1 MLLFINVNLPYFIHH
16 KRIYHNC
23 SNKYAK
29 CTLSACQNRHQQ
41 TCLDNTINPSEDY
54 FMKHIPLTTLC
65 VAISAVLLTACGGSS
80 GGSNP
85 PAPTPIPNA
94 GNSGNAGGTGSTDN
108 AGKTGGTGGAN
119 SGTGNAGNANSGT
132 GSANTSEPKY
142 QDVPTDKNEKAEI
155 SGIQE
160 PAMGYAMEL
169 KLRNWMRGQ
178 EEHAQISTDDV
189 IKLEGGLEHKPFDNS
204 IWQNIKNSKEVQ
216 NAYNQEKSHIEEQ
229 IRRDNK
235 QRPENERLDEVALEA
250 HIKKTLDDHLTNLA
264 RPIYERNINYSHD
277 KQNKARTR
285 DLTYVRSGYIY
296 HSGYS
301 NIDIPNKIAK
311 TGFDGA
317 LFYKGEQ
324 TAKQLPVSEVK
335 YKGTWD
341 FMTDAKNGQS
351 FSSFEAPQAGNRH
364 SAISSH
370 EYPSLLTDERDKPND
385 YNGEYGHSSEFTV
398 DFSKKSLKGELS
410 SNVKSSSNAKPVKT
424 KRYDIKA
431 DIHGNRFRGSA
442 TASDKAEDSK
452 TQHPFTSDATN
463 KLEGGFYGPKGE
475 ELAGKFLTDDNKLFG
490 VFGAKQEGKVEK
502 TEAILDA
509 YALGTFNTNN
519 ATTFTPFTKK
529 QLDNFGNAKK
539 LVLGSTVI
547 DLVSTDAT
555 KNEFTKDK
563 PKSTTN
569 KAGETL
575 MVNDKVSVKTYG
587 KNFEYLKFGELSV
600 GTSNSVF
607 LQGERTAEK
616 AVPTTGKAKYL
627 GNWVGYITGADSSK
641 GFNDAKDVADF
652 DIDFASKTVNGKL
665 ITKDR
670 KDPVFNITGQI
681 AGNGWTGKAST
692 AEANAGGYKIDSSST
707 GKSIVIKDAEVTG
720 GFYGPNATEMGG
732 SFAHKNSGDDGKV
745 SVVFGTK
752 KQQEV
757 KQ

>member
-1 MLLFINVNLPYFIHH
+1 
-16 KRIYHNC
+16 
-23 SNKYAK
+23 
-29 CTLSACQNRHQQ
+29 
-41 TCLDNTINPSEDY
+41 
-54 FMKHIPLTTLC
+54 MKHIPLTTLC

-94 GNSGNAGGTGSTDN
+94 GGTGNTGGTGSTDN
-108 AGKTGGTGGAN
+108 AGNAGGAN
-119 SGTGNAGNANSGT
+119 SGTGNAGNSGNANSGA
-132 GSANTSEPKY
+132 GSASTPEPKY

-169 KLRNWMRGQ
+169 KLRNWMPKQ

-189 IKLEGGLEHKPFDNS
+189 VKLEGGLEHKPFDNS

-216 NAYNQEKSHIEEQ
+216 NAYKQEKQHIEDQ
-229 IRRDNK
+229 IRRENK
-235 QRPENERLDEVALEA
+235 QRPENERLDEAALEA
-250 HIKKTLDDHLTNLA
+250 YIKKALDDRLTSLA
-264 RPIYERNINYSHD
+264 KPIYEKNINYSHD

-301 NIDIPNKIAK
+301 KIDIPNKIAK

-324 TAKQLPVSEVK
+324 TAKELPVSEVK

-341 FMTDAKNGQS
+341 FMTDAKDRQS
-351 FSSFEAPQAGNRH
+351 FSSFNASPAGNRY
-364 SAISSH
+364 SVMSSH
-370 EYPSLLTDERDKPND
+370 EYSSLLTDERDKPND
-385 YNGEYGHSSEFTV
+385 YNGAYGHSSEFTV

-410 SNVKSSSNAKPVKT
+410 SNIKSSSNAKPVKT

-442 TASDKAEDSK
+442 IAHDKKEESK

-490 VFGAKQEGKVEK
+490 VFGAKQESEAKE

-509 YALGTFNTNN
+509 YALGTFNKNK
-519 ATTFTPFTKK
+519 ATTFTPFTEK

-547 DLVSTDAT
+547 DLVPTGAT
-555 KNEFTKDK
+555 EYVNEFTKDK
-563 PKSTTN
+563 PKSATN

-627 GNWVGYITGADSSK
+627 GNWVGYITGADSAKS
-641 GFNDAKDVADF
+641 FTDAEDVANF
-652 DIDFASKTVNGKL
+652 DIDFGSKTVNGKL
-665 ITKDR
+665 ITKGR
-670 KDPVFNITGQI
+670 TEPVFSITGKI
-681 AGNGWTGKAST
+681 AGNGWTGTAST

-707 GKSIVIKDAEVTG
+707 GKSIVIKDAKVTG

-757 KQ
+757 K

>member
-1 MLLFINVNLPYFIHH
+1 
-16 KRIYHNC
+16 
-23 SNKYAK
+23 
-29 CTLSACQNRHQQ
+29 
-41 TCLDNTINPSEDY
+41 
-54 FMKHIPLTTLC
+54 MKHIPLTTLC

-94 GNSGNAGGTGSTDN
+94 GNAGNAGGTGNTGSGTGGAGSTDN
-108 AGKTGGTGGAN
+108 AANAGSTGGAS
-119 SGTGNAGNANSGT
+119 SGTGSAGNSGNANSGT
-132 GSANTSEPKY
+132 GSANTPEPKY
-142 QDVPTDKNEKAEI
+142 QDVPTTPNNKEQV
-155 SGIQE
+155 SSIQE

-169 KLRNWMRGQ
+169 KLRNAHPHNPNKATEKHIALDQ
-178 EEHAQISTDDV
+178 KDLVAV
-189 IKLEGGLEHKPFDNS
+189 EGNLTNIPFD
-204 IWQNIKNSKEVQ
+204 KNLIEYLKKSPEVVSKFNEQKGGIENNTRLTHKNLSLEQKEAKVKEALD
-216 NAYNQEKSHIEEQ
+216 NALTQFAQEKYKELIENAHDKKSDA
-229 IRRDNK
+229 RNRDLKYVKSGFNY
-235 QRPENERLDEVALEA
+235 LSGYTATD
-250 HIKKTLDDHLTNLA
+250 HGKKT
-264 RPIYERNINYSHD
+264 NY
-277 KQNKARTR
+277 R
-285 DLTYVRSGYIY
+285 GYY
-296 HSGYS
+296 
-301 NIDIPNKIAK
+301 
-311 TGFDGA
+311 GA
-317 LFYKGEQ
+317 LYYKGSE
-324 TAKQLPVSEVK
+324 TAKELPQTNAK
-335 YKGTWD
+335 YKGYWD
-341 FMTDAKNGQS
+341 FMTDATLDNKYTDLPGIARQTQWRS
-351 FSSFEAPQAGNRH
+351 LVSTD
-364 SAISSH
+364 
-370 EYPSLLTDERDKPND
+370 EYATLLTDKNNKPSD
-385 YNGEYGHSSEFTV
+385 YNGAYGHSSEFDVNFADKKIKGKLISNQLSGTTV
-398 DFSKKSLKGELS
+398 T
-410 SNVKSSSNAKPVKT
+410 AKE
-424 KRYDIKA
+424 RYKIEA

-442 TASDKAEDSK
+442 TASDKTEDSK

-555 KNEFTKDK
+555 KNEFTKNK
-563 PKSTTN
+563 PESATN

-607 LQGERTAEK
+607 LQGERTATTGEK

-665 ITKDR
+665 TTKDR

>member
-1 MLLFINVNLPYFIHH
+1 
-16 KRIYHNC
+16 
-23 SNKYAK
+23 
-29 CTLSACQNRHQQ
+29 
-41 TCLDNTINPSEDY
+41 
-54 FMKHIPLTTLC
+54 MKHIPLTTLC
-65 VAISAVLLTACGGSS
+65 VAISAVLLTACGGS

-94 GNSGNAGGTGSTDN
+94 GGAGNAGSGTGGAGSTDN
-108 AGKTGGTGGAN
+108 AANAGSTGGA
-119 SGTGNAGNANSGT
+119 SSGT
-132 GSANTSEPKY
+132 GSASTPEPKY
-142 QDVPTDKNEKAEI
+142 QDVPTEKNEKAEV

-160 PAMGYAMEL
+160 PAMGYGMEL
-169 KLRNWMRGQ
+169 KLRNWIPKQ

-189 IKLEGGLEHKPFDNS
+189 VKLEGGLEHKPFDNS

-216 NAYNQEKSHIEEQ
+216 NAYKQEKQHIEDQ
-229 IRRDNK
+229 IRRENK
-235 QRPENERLDEVALEA
+235 QRPENERLDEAALEA
-250 HIKKTLDDHLTNLA
+250 YIKKALDDRLTSLA
-264 RPIYERNINYSHD
+264 KPIYEKNINYSHD

-301 NIDIPNKIAK
+301 KIDIPNKIAK

-324 TAKQLPVSEVK
+324 TAKELPVSEVK

-341 FMTDAKNGQS
+341 FMTDAKDRQS
-351 FSSFEAPQAGNRH
+351 FSSFNASPAGNRY
-364 SAISSH
+364 SVMSSH
-370 EYPSLLTDERDKPND
+370 EYSSLLTDERDKPND
-385 YNGEYGHSSEFTV
+385 YNGAYGHSSEFDVNFADKKIKGKLISNQLSGTTV
-398 DFSKKSLKGELS
+398 T
-410 SNVKSSSNAKPVKT
+410 AKE
-424 KRYDIKA
+424 RYKIEA
-431 DIHGNRFRGSA
+431 NIHGNRFRGSA
-442 TASDKAEDSK
+442 TASDTAEDSK

-490 VFGAKQEGKVEK
+490 VFGAKQEGNVEK

-509 YALGTFNTNN
+509 YALGTFNEND
-519 ATTFTPFTKK
+519 ATTFTPFTEK

-555 KNEFTKDK
+555 KNEFTKEK
-563 PKSTTN
+563 PNSATN

-575 MVNDKVSVKTYG
+575 MVNDTVSVKTYG

-600 GTSNSVF
+600 GGSHSVF

-616 AVPTTGKAKYL
+616 AVPATDKAKYL
-627 GNWVGYITGADSSK
+627 GNWVGYITGKDSSK
-641 GFNDAKDVADF
+641 GFNDAQDVANF
-652 DIDFASKTVNGKL
+652 DIDFGSKTVKGKL
-665 ITKDR
+665 TTKDR
-670 KDPVFNITGQI
+670 KDPVFNITGKI
-681 AGNGWTGKAST
+681 AGNGWTGTAST

-707 GKSIVIKDAEVTG
+707 GKSIVIKDAKVTG

-732 SFAHKNSGDDGKV
+732 SFVHKNNGDDGKV

-752 KQQEV
+752 KQEV

>member
-1 MLLFINVNLPYFIHH
+1 
-16 KRIYHNC
+16 
-23 SNKYAK
+23 
-29 CTLSACQNRHQQ
+29 
-41 TCLDNTINPSEDY
+41 
-54 FMKHIPLTTLC
+54 MKHIPLTTLC

-94 GNSGNAGGTGSTDN
+94 GNAGNA
-108 AGKTGGTGGAN
+108 GGAN
-119 SGTGNAGNANSGT
+119 SGTGNAGNSGNSGNANSGA
-132 GSANTSEPKY
+132 GSASTPEPKY
-142 QDVPTDKNEKAEI
+142 QDVPTTPNNKEQV
-155 SGIQE
+155 SSIQE
-160 PAMGYAMEL
+160 PAMGFGMALSKINLYDQQDTPLDEKDIITLDGKKQVAKGEKSPL
-169 KLRNWMRGQ
+169 PFSLDVENKLLDGYMAKMNEADKNAIGKRIKEQNK
-178 EEHAQISTDDV
+178 QISDAELAKQIKENVRKSPDFQQV
-189 IKLEGGLEHKPFDNS
+189 ITSLE
-204 IWQNIKNSKEVQ
+204 
-216 NAYNQEKSHIEEQ
+216 
-229 IRRDNK
+229 NK
-235 QRPENERLDEVALEA
+235 IFHSND
-250 HIKKTLDDHLTNLA
+250 KTT
-264 RPIYERNINYSHD
+264 
-277 KQNKARTR
+277 KATTR
-285 DLTYVRSGYIY
+285 DLQYVDYGYYLVNDANYLTVRKTDEPRLWNSGPV
-296 HSGYS
+296 G
-301 NIDIPNKIAK
+301 
-311 TGFDGA
+311 GV
-317 LFYKGEQ
+317 FYNGTT
-324 TAKQLPVSEVK
+324 TAKELPTQDTVK
-335 YKGTWD
+335 YKGHWD
-341 FMTDAKNGQS
+341 FMTDVAKNKRNR
-351 FSSFEAPQAGNRH
+351 FSEVKETYQAGWWYGASSKDEYNR
-364 SAISSH
+364 
-370 EYPSLLTDERDKPND
+370 LLTQANAAPDN
-385 YNGEYGHSSEFTV
+385 YQGEYGHSSEFTV
-398 DFSKKSLKGELS
+398 NFKDKKLTGELF
-410 SNVKSSSNAKPVKT
+410 SNLQDSHKSEVKKT

-452 TQHPFTSDATN
+452 TKHPFTSDATN

-490 VFGAKQEGKVEK
+490 VFGAKQESKVEK

-509 YALGTFNTNN
+509 YALGTFNTKE

-547 DLVSTDAT
+547 DLVPTDAT
-555 KNEFTKDK
+555 KYANEFTKEK
-563 PKSTTN
+563 PESATN

-607 LQGERTAEK
+607 LQGERTATTGEK
-616 AVPTTGKAKYL
+616 AIPTTGKAKYL

-670 KDPVFNITGQI
+670 KDPVFNIKGEI

-707 GKSIVIKDAEVTG
+707 GKSIVIKDAKVTG
-720 GFYGPNATEMGG
+720 GFYGPDATEMGG

>member
-1 MLLFINVNLPYFIHH
+1 
-16 KRIYHNC
+16 
-23 SNKYAK
+23 
-29 CTLSACQNRHQQ
+29 
-41 TCLDNTINPSEDY
+41 
-54 FMKHIPLTTLC
+54 MKHIPLTTLC
-65 VAISAVLLTACGGSS
+65 VAISAVLLTACGGS

-94 GNSGNAGGTGSTDN
+94 GGAGNAGSGTGGAGSTDN
-108 AGKTGGTGGAN
+108 AANAGSTGGA
-119 SGTGNAGNANSGT
+119 SSGT
-132 GSANTSEPKY
+132 GSASTPEPKY
-142 QDVPTDKNEKAEI
+142 QDVPTDKNEKAEV
-155 SGIQE
+155 SDIQK
-160 PAMGYAMEL
+160 PAMGYGMALSKINLYEQKDISL
-169 KLRNWMRGQ
+169 DANNIITLDGKKQVAEGKKSPLPFSLDVENKLLDGYMAKMDQADKNAIGERIKRENEQ
-178 EEHAQISTDDV
+178 NKQISDEELAKKIKEDV
-189 IKLEGGLEHKPFDNS
+189 R
-204 IWQNIKNSKEVQ
+204 
-216 NAYNQEKSHIEEQ
+216 KSPDFQQVLSSMKAKTFHS
-229 IRRDNK
+229 N
-235 QRPENERLDEVALEA
+235 DE
-250 HIKKTLDDHLTNLA
+250 TT
-264 RPIYERNINYSHD
+264 
-277 KQNKARTR
+277 KATTR
-285 DLTYVRSGYIY
+285 DLKYVDYGYYLVNDANYLTVKKTDEPKLWNSGPV
-296 HSGYS
+296 G
-301 NIDIPNKIAK
+301 
-311 TGFDGA
+311 GV
-317 LFYKGEQ
+317 FYNGTT
-324 TAKQLPVSEVK
+324 TAKELPTQDAVK
-335 YKGTWD
+335 YKGHWD
-341 FMTDAKNGQS
+341 FMTDVAKKRNR
-351 FSSFEAPQAGNRH
+351 FSEVKETYQAGWWYGASSKDEYNR
-364 SAISSH
+364 
-370 EYPSLLTDERDKPND
+370 LLTQKDSAPDD
-385 YNGEYGHSSEFTV
+385 HSGEYGHSSEFTV
-398 DFSKKSLKGELS
+398 NFKDKKLTGELF
-410 SNVKSSSNAKPVKT
+410 SNLQDSHKSEVKKT

-442 TASDKAEDSK
+442 TASNKDDTSK
-452 TQHPFTSDATN
+452 HPFTSDAN
-463 KLEGGFYGPKGE
+463 DKLEGGFYGPKGE

-490 VFGAKQEGKVEK
+490 VFGAKQESKVEK

-509 YALGTFNTNN
+509 YALGTFNKNDAN
-519 ATTFTPFTKK
+519 TFTPFTKK

-547 DLVSTDAT
+547 DLVPTDAT

-563 PKSTTN
+563 PESTTN

-607 LQGERTAEK
+607 LQGERTATTGEK

-670 KDPVFNITGQI
+670 KDPVFNITGEI

-752 KQQEV
+752 KQEV

>member
-1 MLLFINVNLPYFIHH
+1 
-16 KRIYHNC
+16 
-23 SNKYAK
+23 
-29 CTLSACQNRHQQ
+29 
-41 TCLDNTINPSEDY
+41 
-54 FMKHIPLTTLC
+54 MKHIPLTTLC
-65 VAISAVLLTACGGSS
+65 VAISAVLLTACGGS

-94 GNSGNAGGTGSTDN
+94 GGAGSTDN
-108 AGKTGGTGGAN
+108 AA
-119 SGTGNAGNANSGT
+119 NAGST
-132 GSANTSEPKY
+132 GSASTPEPKY
-142 QDVPTDKNEKAEI
+142 QDVPTEKNEKAEV
-155 SGIQE
+155 SDIQK
-160 PAMGYAMEL
+160 PAMGYGMEL
-169 KLRNWMRGQ
+169 KLRNWIPKQ

-189 IKLEGGLEHKPFDNS
+189 VKLEGGLEHKPFDNS

-216 NAYNQEKSHIEEQ
+216 NAYKQEKQHIEDQ
-229 IRRDNK
+229 IRRENK
-235 QRPENERLDEVALEA
+235 QRPENERLDEAALEA
-250 HIKKTLDDHLTNLA
+250 YIKKALDDRLTSLA
-264 RPIYERNINYSHD
+264 KPIYEKNINYSHD

-301 NIDIPNKIAK
+301 KIDIPNKIAK

-324 TAKQLPVSEVK
+324 TAKELPVSEVK

-341 FMTDAKNGQS
+341 FMTDAKDRQS
-351 FSSFEAPQAGNRH
+351 FSSFNASPAGNRY
-364 SAISSH
+364 SVMSSH
-370 EYPSLLTDERDKPND
+370 EYSSLLTDERDKPND
-385 YNGEYGHSSEFTV
+385 YNGEYGHSSEFDVNFANKKIKGKLISNQLSGTTV
-398 DFSKKSLKGELS
+398 T
-410 SNVKSSSNAKPVKT
+410 AKE
-424 KRYDIKA
+424 RYKIEA

-442 TASDKAEDSK
+442 TAHDKNDASK

-490 VFGAKQEGKVEK
+490 VFGAKQEGNVEK

-509 YALGTFNTNN
+509 YALGTFNENDAN
-519 ATTFTPFTKK
+519 TFTPFTEK

-547 DLVSTDAT
+547 DLVPTGAAKDV
-555 KNEFTKDK
+555 NEFTKDK
-563 PKSTTN
+563 PESTTN

-575 MVNDKVSVKTYG
+575 MVNDTVSVKTYG

-600 GTSNSVF
+600 GGSHSVF

-616 AVPTTGKAKYL
+616 AVPTTDKAKYL
-627 GNWVGYITGADSSK
+627 GNWVGYITGKDSSK
-641 GFNDAKDVADF
+641 GFNDAEDVANF
-652 DIDFASKTVNGKL
+652 DIDFGSKTVNGKL
-665 ITKDR
+665 ITKGR
-670 KDPVFNITGQI
+670 TEPVFSITGKI
-681 AGNGWTGKAST
+681 AGNGWTGTAST

-707 GKSIVIKDAEVTG
+707 GKSIVIKDAKVTG

-732 SFAHKNSGDDGKV
+732 SFVHKNNGDDGKV

-752 KQQEV
+752 KQQV

>member
-1 MLLFINVNLPYFIHH
+1 
-16 KRIYHNC
+16 
-23 SNKYAK
+23 
-29 CTLSACQNRHQQ
+29 
-41 TCLDNTINPSEDY
+41 
-54 FMKHIPLTTLC
+54 MKHIPLTTLC

-94 GNSGNAGGTGSTDN
+94 GNAGNAGGTGNTGGTGSTDN
-108 AGKTGGTGGAN
+108 AGNAGGAN
-119 SGTGNAGNANSGT
+119 SGTGNAGNSGNANSGT
-132 GSANTSEPKY
+132 GSANTPEPKY
-142 QDVPTDKNEKAEI
+142 QDVPTTPNNKEQV
-155 SGIQE
+155 SSIQE

-169 KLRNWMRGQ
+169 KLRNAHPHNPNKATEKHIALDQ
-178 EEHAQISTDDV
+178 KDLVAV
-189 IKLEGGLEHKPFDNS
+189 EGNLTNIPFD
-204 IWQNIKNSKEVQ
+204 KNLIEYLKKSPEVVSKFNEQKGGIENNTRLTHKDLSLEQKEAKVKEALD
-216 NAYNQEKSHIEEQ
+216 NALTQFAQEKYKELIENAHDKKSDA
-229 IRRDNK
+229 RNRDLKYVKSGFNY
-235 QRPENERLDEVALEA
+235 LSGYTATD
-250 HIKKTLDDHLTNLA
+250 HDKKT
-264 RPIYERNINYSHD
+264 NY
-277 KQNKARTR
+277 R
-285 DLTYVRSGYIY
+285 GYY
-296 HSGYS
+296 
-301 NIDIPNKIAK
+301 
-311 TGFDGA
+311 GA
-317 LFYKGEQ
+317 LYYKGSE
-324 TAKQLPVSEVK
+324 TAKELPQTSAK
-335 YKGTWD
+335 YKGYWD
-341 FMTDAKNGQS
+341 FMTDATLDNKYTDLPGIARQTQWRS
-351 FSSFEAPQAGNRH
+351 LVSTD
-364 SAISSH
+364 
-370 EYPSLLTDERDKPND
+370 EYATLLTDKNNKPSN
-385 YNGEYGHSSEFTV
+385 YNGAYGHSSEFDVNFADKKITGKLISNQLSGTTV
-398 DFSKKSLKGELS
+398 T
-410 SNVKSSSNAKPVKT
+410 AKE
-424 KRYDIKA
+424 RYKIEA
-431 DIHGNRFRGSA
+431 NIHGNRFRGSA

-452 TQHPFTSDATN
+452 SKHPFTSDATD

-490 VFGAKQEGKVEK
+490 VFGAKQEGKIEK

-547 DLVSTDAT
+547 DLVPTGAT
-555 KNEFTKDK
+555 EYVNEFTKDK
-563 PKSTTN
+563 PESATN

-616 AVPTTGKAKYL
+616 AVPTEGTAKYL
-627 GNWVGYITGADSSK
+627 GNWVGYITGKDTGTGTGKS
-641 GFNDAKDVADF
+641 FTDAQDIADF
-652 DIDFASKTVNGKL
+652 DIDFGKKTVKGKL

-670 KDPVFNITGQI
+670 KDPVFNITGDI

-732 SFAHKNSGDDGKV
+732 SFAHKNNGDDGKV

-752 KQQEV
+752 KQEV

>member
-1 MLLFINVNLPYFIHH
+1 
-16 KRIYHNC
+16 
-23 SNKYAK
+23 
-29 CTLSACQNRHQQ
+29 
-41 TCLDNTINPSEDY
+41 
-54 FMKHIPLTTLC
+54 MKHIPLTTLC
-65 VAISAVLLTACGGSS
+65 VAISAVLLTACGGS

-94 GNSGNAGGTGSTDN
+94 GSAGNAGGTGNTGGTGSTDN
-108 AGKTGGTGGAN
+108 AGNAGGAN
-119 SGTGNAGNANSGT
+119 SGTGSAGNSGNANSGT
-132 GSANTSEPKY
+132 SSASTPEPKY
-142 QDVPTDKNEKAEI
+142 QDVPTEKNEKAEV

-216 NAYNQEKSHIEEQ
+216 NAYNQEKQHIEEQ

-264 RPIYERNINYSHD
+264 KPIYERNINYSHD

-370 EYPSLLTDERDKPND
+370 EYPSLLTDERDKPHD

-490 VFGAKQEGKVEK
+490 VFGAKQEGEAKP

-519 ATTFTPFTKK
+519 ANTFTPFTKK

-547 DLVSTDAT
+547 DLVPTDAT
-555 KNEFTKDK
+555 KDVNEFTKDK
-563 PKSTTN
+563 PESATN

-600 GTSNSVF
+600 GDSHSVF
-607 LQGERTAEK
+607 LQGERTATTGEK
-616 AVPTTGKAKYL
+616 AVPTKGTAKYL
-627 GNWVGYITGADSSK
+627 GNWVGYITGKDTGAGSSK
-641 GFNDAKDVADF
+641 GFTDAKDVADF
-652 DIDFASKTVNGKL
+652 DIDFEKKTVNGKL
-665 ITKDR
+665 TTQGR
-670 KDPVFNITGQI
+670 QDPVFSITGNI

-752 KQQEV
+752 KQEEV
-757 KQ
+757 K

>member
-1 MLLFINVNLPYFIHH
+1 
-16 KRIYHNC
+16 
-23 SNKYAK
+23 
-29 CTLSACQNRHQQ
+29 
-41 TCLDNTINPSEDY
+41 
-54 FMKHIPLTTLC
+54 MKHIPLTTLC
-65 VAISAVLLTACGGSS
+65 VAISAVLLTACGGS

-94 GNSGNAGGTGSTDN
+94 GGAGNAGSGTGGAGSTDN
-108 AGKTGGTGGAN
+108 AANAGSTGGA
-119 SGTGNAGNANSGT
+119 SSGT
-132 GSANTSEPKY
+132 GSASTPEPKY
-142 QDVPTDKNEKAEI
+142 QDVPTEKNEKAEI

-160 PAMGYAMEL
+160 PAMGYGMEL
-169 KLRNWMRGQ
+169 KLRNWIPKQ

-189 IKLEGGLEHKPFDNS
+189 VKLEGGLEHKPFDNS

-216 NAYNQEKSHIEEQ
+216 NAYKQEKQHIEDQ
-229 IRRDNK
+229 IRRENK
-235 QRPENERLDEVALEA
+235 QRPDKERLDEAALEA
-250 HIKKTLDDHLTNLA
+250 YIKKALDDRLTSLA
-264 RPIYERNINYSHD
+264 KPIYEKNINYSHD
-277 KQNKARTR
+277 KQNKVRTR

-301 NIDIPNKIAK
+301 KIDIPNKIAK

-324 TAKQLPVSEVK
+324 TAKELPVSEVK

-341 FMTDAKNGQS
+341 FMTDAKDRQS
-351 FSSFEAPQAGNRH
+351 FSSFNASPAGNRY
-364 SAISSH
+364 SVMSSH
-370 EYPSLLTDERDKPND
+370 EYSSLLTDERDKPND
-385 YNGEYGHSSEFTV
+385 YNGEYGHSSEFDVNFANKKIKGKLISNQLSGTTV
-398 DFSKKSLKGELS
+398 T
-410 SNVKSSSNAKPVKT
+410 AKE
-424 KRYDIKA
+424 RYKIEA

-442 TASDKAEDSK
+442 IASDKAEDSK

-490 VFGAKQEGKVEK
+490 VFGAKQEGNVEK

-509 YALGTFNTNN
+509 YALGTFNENDAN
-519 ATTFTPFTKK
+519 TFTPFTEK

-547 DLVSTDAT
+547 DLVPTGAAKDV
-555 KNEFTKDK
+555 NEFTKNK
-563 PKSTTN
+563 PESATN

-575 MVNDKVSVKTYG
+575 MVNDKVIVKTYG

-600 GTSNSVF
+600 GGSHSVF

-616 AVPTTGKAKYL
+616 AVPATDKAKYL
-627 GNWVGYITGADSSK
+627 GNWVGYITGKDSSK

-652 DIDFASKTVNGKL
+652 DIDFGSKTVKGKL

-670 KDPVFNITGQI
+670 TEPVFSITGKI
-681 AGNGWTGKAST
+681 AGNGWTGTAST

-707 GKSIVIKDAEVTG
+707 GKSIVIKDAKVTG

-732 SFAHKNSGDDGKV
+732 SFVHKNNGDDGKV

-752 KQQEV
+752 KQEV

>member
-1 MLLFINVNLPYFIHH
+1 
-16 KRIYHNC
+16 
-23 SNKYAK
+23 
-29 CTLSACQNRHQQ
+29 
-41 TCLDNTINPSEDY
+41 
-54 FMKHIPLTTLC
+54 MKHIPLTTLC
-65 VAISAVLLTACGGSS
+65 VAISAVLLTACGGS

-94 GNSGNAGGTGSTDN
+94 GSTGNAGNTGSTGGTGSTDN
-108 AGKTGGTGGAN
+108 AANAGNTGGAN
-119 SGTGNAGNANSGT
+119 SGTGNAST
-132 GSANTSEPKY
+132 PEPKY
-142 QDVPTDKNEKAEI
+142 QDVPTEKNEKAEV

-169 KLRNWMRGQ
+169 KLRNWTPKQ
-178 EEHAQISTDDV
+178 EEHAQISKDDV
-189 IKLEGGLEHKPFDNS
+189 VKLEGGLEHKPFDNS

-216 NAYNQEKSHIEEQ
+216 NAYNQEKQHIEDQ
-229 IRRDNK
+229 IRRENK
-235 QRPENERLDEVALEA
+235 QRPESEKLDEAALEA
-250 HIKKTLDDHLTNLA
+250 YIKKTLDDRLTSLA
-264 RPIYERNINYSHD
+264 KPIYEKNINYSHD

-324 TAKQLPVSEVK
+324 TAKELPVSEVK

-341 FMTDAKNGQS
+341 FMTDAKNKQS
-351 FSSFEAPQAGNRH
+351 FSSFNASPAGNRY
-364 SAISSH
+364 SVMSSH
-370 EYPSLLTDERDKPND
+370 EYSSLLTDERDKPND
-385 YNGEYGHSSEFTV
+385 YNGAYGHSSEFDVNFADKKVTGKLISNQLSGTTV
-398 DFSKKSLKGELS
+398 T
-410 SNVKSSSNAKPVKT
+410 AKE
-424 KRYDIKA
+424 RYKIEA
-431 DIHGNRFRGSA
+431 NIHGNRFRGSA
-442 TASDKAEDSK
+442 IAHDKAEDSK

-490 VFGAKQEGKVEK
+490 VFGAKQEGNVEK

-509 YALGTFNTNN
+509 YALGTFNEND
-519 ATTFTPFTKK
+519 ATTFTPFTEK
-529 QLDNFGNAKK
+529 QLDNFGSAKK

-547 DLVSTDAT
+547 DLVSNDAT

-563 PKSTTN
+563 PESATN

-600 GTSNSVF
+600 GDSHSVF

-627 GNWVGYITGADSSK
+627 GNWVGYITGKDSAKS
-641 GFNDAKDVADF
+641 FTDAEDVANF
-652 DIDFASKTVNGKL
+652 DIDFDQKSVNGKL
-665 ITKDR
+665 ITKGR
-670 KDPVFNITGQI
+670 KDPVFNIKGEI
-681 AGNGWTGKAST
+681 AGNGWKGTAST
-692 AEANAGGYKIDSSST
+692 AEANAGGYKVDSSST
-707 GKSIVIKDAEVTG
+707 GKSIVIKDAKVTG

-732 SFAHKNSGDDGKV
+732 SFVHKNNGDDGKV

-757 KQ
+757 K

>member
-1 MLLFINVNLPYFIHH
+1 
-16 KRIYHNC
+16 
-23 SNKYAK
+23 
-29 CTLSACQNRHQQ
+29 
-41 TCLDNTINPSEDY
+41 
-54 FMKHIPLTTLC
+54 MKHIPLTTLC
-65 VAISAVLLTACGGSS
+65 VAISAVLLTACGGS

-94 GNSGNAGGTGSTDN
+94 GGAGSTDN
-108 AGKTGGTGGAN
+108 AANAGSTGGA
-119 SGTGNAGNANSGT
+119 SSGT
-132 GSANTSEPKY
+132 GSASTPEPKY
-142 QDVPTDKNEKAEI
+142 QDVPTEKNEKAEI

-160 PAMGYAMEL
+160 PAMGYGMEL
-169 KLRNWMRGQ
+169 KLRNWIPKQ

-189 IKLEGGLEHKPFDNS
+189 VKLEGGLEHKPFDNS

-216 NAYNQEKSHIEEQ
+216 NAYKQEKQHIEDQ
-229 IRRDNK
+229 IRRENK
-235 QRPENERLDEVALEA
+235 QRPENERLDEAALEA
-250 HIKKTLDDHLTNLA
+250 YIKKALDDRLTSLA
-264 RPIYERNINYSHD
+264 KPIYEKNINYSHD

-301 NIDIPNKIAK
+301 KIDIPNKIAK

-324 TAKQLPVSEVK
+324 TAKELPVSEVK

-341 FMTDAKNGQS
+341 FMTDAKDRQS
-351 FSSFEAPQAGNRH
+351 FSSFNASPAGNRY
-364 SAISSH
+364 SVMSSH
-370 EYPSLLTDERDKPND
+370 EYSSLLTDERDKPND
-385 YNGEYGHSSEFTV
+385 YNGAYGHSSEFDVNFADKKIKGKLISNQLSGTTV
-398 DFSKKSLKGELS
+398 T
-410 SNVKSSSNAKPVKT
+410 AKE
-424 KRYDIKA
+424 RYKIEA
-431 DIHGNRFRGSA
+431 NIHGNRFRGSA
-442 TASDKAEDSK
+442 IASDTAEDSK
-452 TQHPFTSDATN
+452 TQHPFTSDAKD

-490 VFGAKQEGKVEK
+490 VFGAKQEGNVEK

-509 YALGTFNTNN
+509 YALGTFNENDAN
-519 ATTFTPFTKK
+519 TFTPFTEK

-555 KNEFTKDK
+555 KNEFTKEK
-563 PKSTTN
+563 PESATN

-600 GTSNSVF
+600 GGSHSVF

-616 AVPTTGKAKYL
+616 AVPTTDKAKYL
-627 GNWVGYITGADSSK
+627 GNWVGYITGKDSAKS
-641 GFNDAKDVADF
+641 FTDAEDVADF
-652 DIDFASKTVNGKL
+652 DIDFGSKTVNGKL
-665 ITKDR
+665 ITKGR
-670 KDPVFNITGQI
+670 TDPVFNIKGEI
-681 AGNGWTGKAST
+681 AGNGWKGTAST
-692 AEANAGGYKIDSSST
+692 AEANAGGYKVDSSST
-707 GKSIVIKDAEVTG
+707 GKSIVIKDAKVTG

-732 SFAHKNSGDDGKV
+732 SFVHKNNGDDGKV

-752 KQQEV
+752 KQEV